1 MDTACNGFLGMHHH
15 PGFSAYA
22 AAGLSATVGGFG
34 PGSVNHH
41 LPMVHDPF
49 GSSSSSLRRGPG
61 AATSGF
67 FNGCWPTYGGGCGPT
82 MSPSPPSTTINGLDT
97 SPPRVHDFRSSP
109 YNSSSNSSGAV
120 PTSLLSGLH
129 SAAGGQSPITSGS
142 SPSSS
147 LSLTKSIY
155 NTDLHLPPPPS
166 VPTPSSSSLMSGRQ
180 LQPFDSVPNG
190 IHGAGSGGLDVHGSA
205 VSAGSFCP
213 PPPHSSSLPPPP
225 PPPGLMTYG
234 DMYQAAAAGARLF
247 SAADLLQP
255 AAVAVSGAAAAA
267 AAGCLPSR
275 LHEMYGAGSHSG
287 SGSSASSLASG
298 LYLGDTCIGSS
309 SPNTGNV
316 HGINQRVMTCTLRH
330 FLFLFRSL
338 RFNVFSSDNRPR
350 RVKSGCK
357 LRHG

>member
-41 LPMVHDPF
+41 LQMVPDPF

-67 FNGCWPTYGGGCGPT
+67 FNGCWPTYGGGCGPA
-82 MSPSPPSTTINGLDT
+82 MSPSPPSGTTINGLDT
-97 SPPRVHDFRSSP
+97 SPSRVHDFRSSP
-109 YNSSSNSSGAV
+109 YNSSSSSGA
-120 PTSLLSGLH
+120 PSSLLSGLH

-142 SPSSS
+142 SPSS

-166 VPTPSSSSLMSGRQ
+166 VPTPSSSSLMSSRQ
-180 LQPFDSVPNG
+180 LQPFDSVPNA
-190 IHGAGSGGLDVHGSA
+190 IHGAVSGGLDSHGVSM
-205 VSAGSFCP
+205 SAGSFG

-255 AAVAVSGAAAAA
+255 SAAAVS

-275 LHEMYGAGSHSG
+275 LHEMYGAGSHAG
-287 SGSSASSLASG
+287 SGSSASSLTSG
-298 LYLGDTCIGSS
+298 LYLGDSCIGSS

-316 HGINQRVMTCTLRH
+316 HGIIHHVTSTSS
-330 FLFLFRSL
+330 FRN
-338 RFNVFSSDNRPR
+338 FFCPTV
-350 RVKSGCK
+350 
-357 LRHG
+357 